1 MNRAVPTLRGRCHC
15 GKVEV
20 AFATQR
26 DPSTLHPRACDC
38 SFCRKHGAAW
48 ISDAQGELLV
58 TASANADLREYLQG
72 SGNAHFLL
80 CGECGVLVA
89 VVFPDGNGLLG
100 AMNAG
105 CLDEAT
111 PLGDATPVSPQTLTA
126 DDRMARWRKLWM
138 TTRIQ
143 R

>member
-1 MNRAVPTLRGRCHC
+1 
-15 GKVEV
+15 
-20 AFATQR
+20 
-26 DPSTLHPRACDC
+26 
-38 SFCRKHGAAW
+38 
-48 ISDAQGELLV
+48 
-58 TASANADLREYLQG
+58 
-72 SGNAHFLL
+72 
-80 CGECGVLVA
+80 VLVA

-111 PLGDATPVSPQTLTA
+111 PLGDATPVSPQALTA

>member
-1 MNRAVPTLRGRCHC
+1 MSTCTLHGGCHC
-15 GKVEV
+15 GGIRVDVELPRP
-20 AFATQR
+20 AASYT
-26 DPSTLHPRACDC
+26 PRACDC

-48 ISDAQGELLV
+48 ISDAEGELLI
-58 TASANADLREYLQG
+58 TAGADANLREYLQG

-80 CGECGVLVA
+80 CGDCGVLVA
-89 VVFPDGNGLLG
+89 VAFADGNGLLG

-105 CLDEAT
+105 CIDEGT
-111 PLGDATPVSPQTLTA
+111 PLGDVTSVSPQTLSP
-126 DDRMARWRKLWM
+126 DDRIARWLKLWM